1 MPMNFNQFAN
11 GFQGFMRN
19 PMQMLA
25 QKKLNI
31 PQNIQNNP
39 QAIVQHLMN
48 SGQMSQQQFN
58 QLQSMARQ
66 IQGNPQFTQMFKK

>member
-1 MPMNFNQFAN
+1 MQMNFNQFASS
-11 GFQGFMRN
+11 FQGFMRN
-19 PMQMLA
+19 PMQMLT

-58 QLQSMARQ
+58 QLQSMAKQ
-66 IQGNPQFTQMFKK
+66 IQGNPQFMQIFKK

>member
-1 MPMNFNQFAN
+1 MPMNFSQFAN

-58 QLQSMARQ
+58 QLQSMAKQ
-66 IQGNPQFTQMFKK
+66 IQGNPQFMQMFKK

>member
-1 MPMNFNQFAN
+1 MNFSQFAN

-39 QAIVQHLMN
+39 PAIVQHLMN

-58 QLQSMARQ
+58 QLQNMAKQ
-66 IQGNPQFTQMFKK
+66 IQNNPQFMQLFKK

>member
-1 MPMNFNQFAN
+1 MPINFNQFAN
-11 GFQGFMRN
+11 GFQGFMRS
-19 PMQMLA
+19 PMQML
-25 QKKLNI
+25 QNLNI

-58 QLQSMARQ
+58 QLQNMAKQ
-66 IQGNPQFTQMFKK
+66 IQGNPQFMQIFKK